1 MKKILLAATILVAIT
16 TSAFADG
23 KKSNAK
29 LLNDLSTALK
39 SVNESSW
46 KTTDAYKKTTFS
58 FNGKSTSAYVNTET
72 GDLIG
77 FGIAISADALPEGTM
92 ENISK
97 KFQGWQV
104 TNSIM
109 FIDASGNTDY
119 YVQVAKNS
127 KSLALK
133 VYTNGKVGIYAQMPQ

>member
-29 LLNDLSTALK
+29 LLNDLSTSLK

-46 KTTDAYKKTTFS
+46 KTTDTYKKATFS
-58 FNGKSTSAYVNTET
+58 FNGKSTSAYINAGT

-77 FGIAISADALPEGTM
+77 FSIAISTDALPEGTM

-109 FIDASGNTDY
+109 FIDASGNADY
-119 YVQVAKNS
+119 YVQVVKNS
-127 KSLALK
+127 KNLALK
-133 VYTNGKVGIYAQMPQ
+133 VYTNGKVGIYANMPH

>member
-23 KKSNAK
+23 KNANTK
-29 LLNDLSTALK
+29 LLSDLSTALK

-46 KTTDAYKKTTFS
+46 KTTDTYKRTTFL
-58 FNGKSTSAYVNTET
+58 FNGKSTSAYINAES

-77 FGIAISADALPEGTM
+77 FSIAISADALPEGAM

-104 TNSIM
+104 ANSIM

-127 KSLALK
+127 KNLALK
-133 VYTNGKVGIYAQMPQ
+133 VYPNGKVGIYANMPK

>member
-16 TSAFADG
+16 TSAFADA

-29 LLNDLSTALK
+29 LLNDLKTALK

-46 KTTDAYKKTTFS
+46 KTTDAYKKTTFA
-58 FNGKSTSAYVNTET
+58 FNGRSTSAYISSQT

-77 FGIAISADALPEGTM
+77 FSITITADALPEGTL
-92 ENISK
+92 ENVAK
-97 KFQGWQV
+97 NFQGWQV

-133 VYTNGKVGIYAQMPQ
+133 VYTNGKVGIYANMPQ

>member
-29 LLNDLSTALK
+29 LVSDLSTALK

-46 KTTDAYKKTTFS
+46 KTTDTYRKATFS
-58 FNGKSTSAYVNTET
+58 FNGKSTSAYINAET
-72 GDLIG
+72 GNLIG
-77 FGIAISADALPEGTM
+77 FSIAISTDALPEGTM

-109 FIDASGNTDY
+109 FIDASGNADY
-119 YVQVAKNS
+119 YVQVDKNS
-127 KSLALK
+127 KSLALEA
-133 VYTNGKVGIYAQMPQ
+133 YPNGKVGIYAHMPQ

>member
-29 LLNDLSTALK
+29 MLNDLSTALK
-39 SVNESSW
+39 SVNASSW
-46 KTTDAYKKTTFS
+46 KTTDTYSKATFS
-58 FNGKSTSAYVNTET
+58 FNGKSTSAYINAET

-77 FGIAISADALPEGTM
+77 FGIAISSEALPEGTM

-109 FIDASGNTDY
+109 FIDAYGNTDY
-119 YVQVAKNS
+119 YVQVVKDS

-133 VYTNGKVGIYAQMPQ
+133 VYSNGKVGIYANMPN